1 MYCRVVV
8 AALLLMVSA
17 VASAA
22 ASEIVEGQRGR
33 SQGFVGD
40 YSNTALTKRVVP
52 RASESLAENEVV
64 LQSYFV
70 RKDDSDDKYE
80 FIGTLLNNSIA
91 GVYDVEVTLY
101 FPLSGGSQ
109 KVEEVYSVYG
119 TPAHILTDS
128 YRLSYQSPVTGDYIP
143 PKKNGYFEENY
154 ITLPDKYDFSKVR
167 YEVEWTWTLQA
178 TIDTKVRVL
187 PESMRI
193 EPHEYAIRY
202 ESYKNQKRISGTLIN
217 GLAVP
222 IERLGVTIIVL
233 DKTNKQALYI
243 SGSYGLSDTFLT
255 LNGTANFVSRVY
267 FSSGYFNTNDHEF
280 LFVPYYRV
288 PEAFVYPASY
298 SDKAYISGSS
308 TTIRDTVFVAGVDSI
323 RINALKMG
331 DLNEDGVIDIADFLI
346 FTDNFGKTIGTD

>member
-8 AALLLMVSA
+8 ALLLMVSA
-17 VASAA
+17 VTNTVAG
-22 ASEIVEGQRGR
+22 EIVEGQRGR

-40 YSNTALTKRVVP
+40 NSTTALTKRVVP
-52 RASESLAENEVV
+52 RAGESLAENEVV

-70 RKDDSDDKYE
+70 RKDDSADQYE

-91 GVYDVEVTLY
+91 GVYDIDVTLY
-101 FPLSGGSQ
+101 FPIGDGSE
-109 KVEEVYSVYG
+109 KIERYISVYG

-128 YRLSYQSPVTGDYIP
+128 YSLSYQSPVTGDYIP

-178 TIDTKVRVL
+178 TVDTKVRVL
-187 PESMRI
+187 PESVRI

-222 IERLGVTIIVL
+222 IERLRVTIIVL

-243 SGSYGLSDTFLT
+243 
-255 LNGTANFVSRVY
+255 R
-267 FSSGYFNTNDHEF
+267 
-280 LFVPYYRV
+280 R
-288 PEAFVYPASY
+288 
-298 SDKAYISGSS
+298 K
-308 TTIRDTVFVAGVDSI
+308 
-323 RINALKMG
+323 
-331 DLNEDGVIDIADFLI
+331 
-346 FTDNFGKTIGTD
+346 